1 MTALTWAT
9 ASLQRALQPLL
20 PGLQV
25 QAVASVDS
33 TSTRLVERLRGGE
46 AAPRLL
52 VAEMQ
57 TAGRGRNGRRWTS
70 APGAS
75 LTFSLGLPFAPA
87 DWSGLSL
94 AVGAALAD
102 AIEPQPSRLMLKW
115 PNDLWLADAPGPG
128 AGPNR
133 WRKLGGI
140 LIETVVA
147 GESRACVLGIGLNV
161 LPRTDVQD
169 LASGYACVQELDDS
183 LDAPALLARVAP
195 ALVAA
200 LQRFEREGLAP
211 FVGAF
216 ARRDLLLGQ
225 PVSTTLAS
233 VPAGVAEGVDAQG
246 ALRVRHAGGVTPV
259 SSGEV
264 SVRPVVPSAVPP
276 VAAGT

>member
-140 LIETVVA
+140 LIETVNVGPHRMA
-147 GESRACVLGIGLNV
+147 VVGVGLNV
-161 LPRTDVQD
+161 LPQPGDG
-169 LASGYACVQELDDS
+169 LAHGYASLSELDPDTS
-183 LDAPALLARVAP
+183 APTALARVARP
-195 ALVAA
+195 LVQALR
-200 LQRFEREGLAP
+200 RFEAEGFPAFRE
-211 FVGAF
+211 AF
-216 ARRDLLLGQ
+216 ARRDLLVGQ
-225 PVSTTLAS
+225 ALVTHGG
-233 VPAGVAEGVDAQG
+233 PAPLEGTGEGVDSDG
-246 ALRVRHAGGVTPV
+246 TLLLRSADGSLHRLG
-259 SSGEV
+259 SGEV
-264 SVRPVVPSAVPP
+264 GIRLR
-276 VAAGT
+276 

>member
-1 MTALTWAT
+1 VTALTWAT

-75 LTFSLGLPFAPA
+75 LTFSLGLPFAPV

-94 AVGAALAD
+94 AVGVALAD
-102 AIEPQPSRLMLKW
+102 AIEPQPARLMLKW
-115 PNDLWLADAPGPG
+115 PNDLWLADAPGSS
-128 AGPNR
+128 R

-161 LPRTDVQD
+161 LPRADVQD
-169 LASGYACVQELDDS
+169 LASGYACVQELDDT
-183 LDAPALLARVAP
+183 LDAPALLAGVAP

-211 FVGAF
+211 FADAF
-216 ARRDLLLGQ
+216 ARRDLLRGQ
-225 PVSTTLAS
+225 SVSTTLAS
-233 VPAGVAEGVDAQG
+233 VPIGVAEGVDAQG
-246 ALRVRHAGGVTPV
+246 ALCVRHAGGVTAV

-264 SVRPVVPSAVPP
+264 SVRPGLPSAAPP

>member
-1 MTALTWAT
+1 VTALTWGTAT
-9 ASLQRALQPLL
+9 LQRALQPLL

-75 LTFSLGLPFAPA
+75 LTFSLGLPFAPG

-102 AIEPQPSRLMLKW
+102 AIEPQPARLMLKW
-115 PNDLWLADAPGPG
+115 PNDLWLADEPG
-128 AGPNR
+128 AGPGR

-161 LPRTDVQD
+161 LPRSDVQD
-169 LASGYACVQELDDS
+169 LASGYACVQELDDT
-183 LDAPALLARVAP
+183 LDAPALLGRVAP
-195 ALVAA
+195 ALVTA

-216 ARRDLLLGQ
+216 ARRDLLRGQ

-246 ALRVRHAGGVTPV
+246 ALRVRHAGGVTAV

-264 SVRPVVPSAVPP
+264 SVRPGLATDAPP
-276 VAAGT
+276 VAAGA